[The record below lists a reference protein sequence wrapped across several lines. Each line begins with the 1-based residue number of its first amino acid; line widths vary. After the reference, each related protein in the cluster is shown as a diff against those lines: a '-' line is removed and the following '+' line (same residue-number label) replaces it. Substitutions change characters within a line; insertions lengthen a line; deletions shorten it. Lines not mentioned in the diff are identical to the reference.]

1 MGLTLKVPID
11 AIFIGDLCG
20 FILSLL
26 IVPFMAFWIS
36 AVKNKWV
43 VVFGGIIGSV
53 LGFIIILGW
62 VGTLVYDTP
71 LPGANGGNTFFGSVL
86 LCSALGLSVA
96 IIMDVVVARA
106 NKEDYR
112 RRSVHEMLE

>member
-11 AIFIGDLCG
+11 GIFIGDIWG

-26 IVPFMAFWIS
+26 IVPFLAFWIS
-36 AVKNKWV
+36 AVKNKMV
-43 VVFGGIIGSV
+43 VVLGGIVGSA

-71 LPGANGGNTFFGSVL
+71 LPGANGGSTFFGSLL
-86 LCSALGLSVA
+86 LCSALGLSLA
-96 IIMDVVVARA
+96 IILDLLVARA